1 MEFWRNIWSW
11 FGGSTQRNA
20 GIQIAGPSTYEEAAA
35 VTVTEDTAMQISAV
49 WACVKL
55 LAETV
60 ASLPVKVYRKT
71 STGRVVDDS
80 FWFAQLM
87 NRKPNRY
94 QTRVEFFETLMLN
107 LALHGNAYF
116 KKTVVGG
123 KVRSLMPLMSG
134 QVEPSLLEDGSI
146 VYQYQSNGG
155 LEVYSEQ
162 SIWHIKLYGNGIIGK
177 SPIAFGRN
185 MIGIAQA
192 TEKATTKI
200 YTNGGKRSGVLS
212 LDRLLTPEQRD
223 AVRANFSTLTTG
235 TSERLLVLEN
245 GMKFDPISMSPQDI
259 ELLSSRKFQI
269 EEICRWF
276 GVPSVL
282 VNDTSGSTSWG
293 SGIEQLVSGFY
304 KLNLRPYLERIENS
318 VACNLFSEQE
328 AKEYEF
334 EFDFEGLL
342 RSDFK
347 SRLEGY
353 RTAVAGTI
361 MTPNEVRKLEGLPM
375 VDGGDM
381 LLSQVNM
388 SPIDKLGQS
397 AETTTPTT
405 QGQAQDNT
413 PSAPENSQTN
423 MDSTGN
429 TESNGE
435 HGMEMAETISEIVE
449 MVTTGQIPI
458 ESARS
463 LVRVSCTMLTEQQ
476 INDIFDPLIGFT
488 ATPKMEEGVPNA
500 A

>member
-1 MEFWRNIWSW
+1 MAFWQNLFTW
-11 FGGSTQRNA
+11 FGGSTQRNE
-20 GIQIAGPSTYEEAAA
+20 GIQITGPATYDEAAA
-35 VTVTEDTAMQISAV
+35 VDVTEDSAMQISAV

-55 LAETV
+55 LSETV
-60 ASLPVKVYRKT
+60 ASLPVNVYKKT
-71 STGRVVDDS
+71 PNGRELAPE

-107 LALHGNAYF
+107 LALHGNAYC
-116 KKTVVGG
+116 KIVRVGG
-123 KVRSLMPLMSG
+123 KIRSLLPIMSS
-134 QVEPSLLEDGSI
+134 QVEPMLLPDGSV
-146 VYQYQSNGG
+146 VYQYQSDGG
-155 LEVYSEQ
+155 MEVYSSE
-162 SIWHIKLYGNGIIGK
+162 SIWHVKLYGNGIIGK

-185 MIGIAQA
+185 MIGVAQA
-192 TEKATTKI
+192 AEKTVTKI

-212 LDRLLTPEQRD
+212 IDRLLTPEQRQ
-223 AVRANFSTLTTG
+223 AVRDNFSTLTTG

-259 ELLSSRKFQI
+259 ELLASRKYQL

-282 VNDTSGSTSWG
+282 VNDTSGSTTWG
-293 SGIEQLVSGFY
+293 SGVEQLVSGFY

-318 VACNLFSEQE
+318 VSCNLFSASE

-347 SRLEGY
+347 SRLEAY

-361 MTPNEVRKLEGLPM
+361 MTPNEVRKLEGLPL

-388 SPIDKLGQS
+388 APINTLGAQ
-397 AETTTPTT
+397 TTA
-405 QGQAQDNT
+405 QG
-413 PSAPENSQTN
+413 
-423 MDSTGN
+423 
-429 TESNGE
+429 
-435 HGMEMAETISEIVE
+435 V
-449 MVTTGQIPI
+449 
-458 ESARS
+458 
-463 LVRVSCTMLTEQQ
+463 
-476 INDIFDPLIGFT
+476 
-488 ATPKMEEGVPNA
+488 
-500 A
+500 

>member
-1 MEFWRNIWSW
+1 MEFWRSVWSW
-11 FGGSTQRNA
+11 FGGSTQRNE
-20 GIQIAGPSTYEEAAA
+20 GLQIAGPATYEEAAA
-35 VTVTEDTAMQISAV
+35 VNVTEDTAMQVSAV

-60 ASLPVKVYRKT
+60 ASLPVAVYKKT
-71 STGRVVDDS
+71 PTGRVRDDS
-80 FWFAQLM
+80 FWLSRLM
-87 NRKPNRY
+87 NRKPNKY
-94 QTRVEFFETLMLN
+94 QTKVEFFETLMLN

-116 KKTVVGG
+116 KIARVGG
-123 KVRSLMPLMSG
+123 EIRSLMPLMSG
-134 QVEPSLLEDGSI
+134 QVEPALLQDGSV
-146 VYQYQSNGG
+146 VYQYMSDGG
-155 LEVYSEQ
+155 IEVYAAE

-177 SPIAFGRN
+177 SPLAFGRN

-318 VACNLFSEQE
+318 VSCNLFTEQE
-328 AKEYEF
+328 SREYEF

-347 SRLEGY
+347 SRLEAY

-361 MTPNEVRKLEGLPM
+361 MTPNEVRKIEGLPI
-375 VDGGDM
+375 VEGGDM

-388 SPIDKLGQS
+388 APINTLG
-397 AETTTPTT
+397 ANN
-405 QGQAQDNT
+405 QAQ
-413 PSAPENSQTN
+413 
-423 MDSTGN
+423 
-429 TESNGE
+429 
-435 HGMEMAETISEIVE
+435 
-449 MVTTGQIPI
+449 
-458 ESARS
+458 
-463 LVRVSCTMLTEQQ
+463 
-476 INDIFDPLIGFT
+476 
-488 ATPKMEEGVPNA
+488 GV
-500 A
+500 

>member
-116 KKTVVGG
+116 KKTIVGG

-397 AETTTPTT
+397 AEATTPTT
-405 QGQAQDNT
+405 QGQTQDNPT
-413 PSAPENSQTN
+413 SAPENSQTN
-423 MDSTGN
+423 MDLTGN

>member
-1 MEFWRNIWSW
+1 MEFWRNVWSW

-20 GIQIAGPSTYEEAAA
+20 GIQIAGPATYEEAAA

-49 WACVKL
+49 WACVRL
-55 LAETV
+55 LSETV
-60 ASLPVKVYRKT
+60 ASLPVAVYRKT
-71 STGRVVDDS
+71 DTGRVRDDE
-80 FWFAQLM
+80 FWFARLM

-107 LALHGNAYF
+107 LALHGNSYF
-116 KKTVVGG
+116 KKSVVAGE
-123 KVRSLMPLMSG
+123 VRSLMPLMAG
-134 QVEPSLLEDGSI
+134 QVEPELLPDDSI
-146 VYQYQSNGG
+146 VYKYQSDGG

-177 SPIAFGRN
+177 SPLAFGRN

-192 TEKATTKI
+192 AEKATTKV
-200 YTNGGKRSGVLS
+200 YQNGGKRSGVLS

-223 AVRANFSTLTTG
+223 AVRNNFSSLTTG

-259 ELLSSRKFQI
+259 ELLASRKFQI

-293 SGIEQLVSGFY
+293 SGIEQLVQGFY

-318 VACNLFSEQE
+318 VSCNLFSREE
-328 AKEYEF
+328 AAEYEF

-347 SRLEGY
+347 SRLEAY

-361 MTPNEVRKLEGLPM
+361 MTPNEVRKIEGLPT
-375 VDGGDM
+375 VTGGDM

-388 SPIDKLGQS
+388 APIDQLG
-397 AETTTPTT
+397 T
-405 QGQAQDNT
+405 QKVVQ
-413 PSAPENSQTN
+413 
-423 MDSTGN
+423 
-429 TESNGE
+429 
-435 HGMEMAETISEIVE
+435 
-449 MVTTGQIPI
+449 
-458 ESARS
+458 
-463 LVRVSCTMLTEQQ
+463 
-476 INDIFDPLIGFT
+476 
-488 ATPKMEEGVPNA
+488 GVPNA
-500 A
+500 TQTN